1 MSQCAIVREIKG
13 NLLKN
18 GRQEAGLDNLVW
30 TSSWKHCALLH
41 CFHRQTQG
49 YSRVLVKWFSV
60 AFRSHNIAWTKA
72 IIWINHFYSSLKYIC
87 EKYTYIYVEIFLWKK
102 AISLPFYSP
111 SHFEGQKSY
120 FYTFTVDFFS
130 INIFNLRS
138 NLLCQ
143 TCVRLWS
150 IWDLFN
156 IDCKLA
162 SQVALLQWSTTP
174 FIPYIWQVPVCVERY
189 WVKTNGREV
198 PPYEAS

>member
-60 AFRSHNIAWTKA
+60 AFRSHKSN
-72 IIWINHFYSSLKYIC
+72 YSL
-87 EKYTYIYVEIFLWKK
+87 KK

-150 IWDLFN
+150 IWDLTDLFN

-174 FIPYIWQVPVCVERY
+174 FIPYIWQVPVRVERC

-198 PPYEAS
+198 PPYEAL